1 MKRFSGGSPLGG
13 VLKFSVRFNNDL
25 PVEDYPR
32 LALLAEQ
39 AGFDAFWVSDDLFL
53 RSVWIILAAAA
64 RATERIGL
72 GTCIVNPYTQHPTE
86 IAMAA
91 ATLDELSGGRALLG
105 ISSGADA
112 FLSWVGLRA
121 ERPVTAVAET
131 IAAMRRLFEG
141 ERHHPDGRFVTG
153 WTNSAYLLL
162 PITHPIPIYVGAMSP
177 RMLELIGSTADG
189 GLPLL
194 FPPEHFAAHRRHRRP
209 RRPDPAS

>member
-1 MKRFSGGSPLGG
+1 MIDVGLPGADGLT
-13 VLKFSVRFNNDL
+13 LVR
-25 PVEDYPR
+25 R
-32 LALLAEQ
+32 
-39 AGFDAFWVSDDLFL
+39 L
-53 RSVWIILAAAA
+53 RSAGKTLPTLILTA
-64 RATERIGL
+64 RCTL
-72 GTCIVNPYTQHPTE
+72 NDKVN
-86 IAMAA
+86 A
-91 ATLDELSGGRALLG
+91 LDL
-105 ISSGADA
+105 GADD
-112 FLSWVGLRA
+112 FLSWVVLCA

-153 WTNSAYLLL
+153 WTNAAYLRF
-162 PITHPIPIYVGAMSP
+162 PITHRIPIYVGAMSP